1 MTPNCRCR
9 VAAVDIVGYDR
20 EAADATVRTT
30 EYEISHLR
38 QGGNR
43 MKRFHSAFF
52 LAVNLWAPMST
63 VTADDK
69 EVAAILDK
77 AVKALGGEDK
87 LSKIEA
93 VTWKTAGWMNMLFQG
108 PEHFK
113 CTGELTIAGLDRLR
127 SELIMLD
134 SGGDKLRIRSILNG
148 DNAWLSWGD
157 VPLKPTRHAPGLKR
171 SLCLAMIPV
180 TLAPLKDPRFKIEVG
195 GDEKVG
201 NRPAVVLN
209 VACPDGEIIKI
220 SFDKESG
227 LPLKAVGKA
236 LLIDDPDM
244 NLDVFQ
250 EMIYSNYKDF
260 GGIKTAAQVDIK
272 SVGFNRKL
280 EVIEFKVLKQVDRS
294 AFSPP

>member
-1 MTPNCRCR
+1 
-9 VAAVDIVGYDR
+9 
-20 EAADATVRTT
+20 
-30 EYEISHLR
+30 
-38 QGGNR
+38 
-43 MKRFHSAFF
+43 MKRFHIAFF
-52 LAVNLWAPMST
+52 LAVNLLAPVSN

-69 EVAAILDK
+69 DVAAILDK
-77 AVKALGGEDK
+77 AMKALGGEDK

-93 VTWKTAGWMNMLFQG
+93 VTWKTTGWMNMLFQG
-108 PEHFK
+108 AEHFK
-113 CTGELTIAGLDRLR
+113 CTGELTIAGLDRSR

-134 SGGDKLRIRSILNG
+134 PGGAKLRIRSILNG

-171 SLCLAMIPV
+171 SVFLAMIPV

-209 VACPDGEIIKI
+209 VTCPDGETIKV

-244 NLDVFQ
+244 DLDVTQ

-260 GGIKTAAQVDIK
+260 GGIKTAAQVDFK
-272 SVGFNRKL
+272 SDGFNRKL
-280 EVIEFKVLKQVDRS
+280 EVIEFKVLKQVDPS
-294 AFSPP
+294 SFSPP

>member
-1 MTPNCRCR
+1 MR
-9 VAAVDIVGYDR
+9 
-20 EAADATVRTT
+20 
-30 EYEISHLR
+30 L
-38 QGGNR
+38 
-43 MKRFHSAFF
+43 FHSAFF
-52 LAVNLWAPMST
+52 VAVILSAPVSSA
-63 VTADDK
+63 TADDR
-69 EVAAILDK
+69 EVAAILHK
-77 AVKALGGEDK
+77 AMKAMGGEDK

-93 VTWKTAGWMNMLFQG
+93 VTWKTTGWMNMLYQG

-113 CTGELTIAGLDRLR
+113 CTGELTIAGLDRSR

-134 SGGDKLRIRSILNG
+134 PGGDKLRIRSVLNG

-157 VPLKPTRHAPGLKR
+157 APLKPTRHAPGLKR

-201 NRPAVVLN
+201 DRPAVVLN
-209 VACPDGEIIKI
+209 VTCPDGETIKV

-244 NLDVFQ
+244 NLDVSQ

-260 GGIKTAAQVDIK
+260 GGIKTAAQIDFK
-272 SVGFNRKL
+272 SDGFNRKL
-280 EVIEFKVLKQVDRS
+280 EVIEFKVLKQVDPS
-294 AFSPP
+294 SFSPR

>member
-1 MTPNCRCR
+1 
-9 VAAVDIVGYDR
+9 
-20 EAADATVRTT
+20 
-30 EYEISHLR
+30 
-38 QGGNR
+38 
-43 MKRFHSAFF
+43 MKRFHIAFF
-52 LAVNLWAPMST
+52 LAVNLLAPVSN

-69 EVAAILDK
+69 DVAAILDK
-77 AVKALGGEDK
+77 AMKALGGEDK

-93 VTWKTAGWMNMLFQG
+93 VTWKTTGWMNMLFQG
-108 PEHFK
+108 AEHFK
-113 CTGELTIAGLDRLR
+113 CTGELTIAGLDRSR

-134 SGGDKLRIRSILNG
+134 PGGDKLRIRSILNG

-171 SLCLAMIPV
+171 SVFLAMIPV

-209 VACPDGEIIKI
+209 VTCPDGETIKV

-244 NLDVFQ
+244 DLDVTQ

-260 GGIKTAAQVDIK
+260 GGIKTAAQVDFK
-272 SVGFNRKL
+272 SDGFNRKL
-280 EVIEFKVLKQVDRS
+280 EVIEFKVLKQVDPS
-294 AFSPP
+294 SFSPP

>member
-1 MTPNCRCR
+1 MR
-9 VAAVDIVGYDR
+9 
-20 EAADATVRTT
+20 
-30 EYEISHLR
+30 
-38 QGGNR
+38 
-43 MKRFHSAFF
+43 RFHSVFVVAVVL
-52 LAVNLWAPMST
+52 LAPASIA
-63 VTADDK
+63 TADDR
-69 EVAAILDK
+69 EVAAIFNK
-77 AVKALGGEDK
+77 AMKALGGEDK

-93 VTWKTAGWMNMLFQG
+93 VTWKTTGWMNMLFQG

-113 CTGELTIAGLDRLR
+113 CTGELTIAGLDRST

-148 DNAWLSWGD
+148 DNAWVSWRD
-157 VPLKPTRHAPGLKR
+157 VPLEPTGHAPGLKR

-209 VACPDGEIIKI
+209 VTCPDGESIKV

-236 LLIDDPDM
+236 WLIDDPLM
-244 NLDVFQ
+244 NLDVTQ

-260 GGIKTAAQVDIK
+260 GGIKTAAQIDFK
-272 SVGFNRKL
+272 SHGFNRKL
-280 EVIEFKVLKQVDRS
+280 EVIEFKVLKRVDPLL
-294 AFSPP
+294 FSPR